1 MIMKTNYTTIKIV
14 FFFVSYFAL
23 SQTFSSCS
31 KNIEFEN
38 SNVVPAA
45 RGDVSVKKDKNNNYN
60 IKLEI
65 SYLAEPERLQ
75 PPKKYYVVWLSSEQ
89 NQIPLNIGQIVGTS
103 KLHVKFESVSSSK
116 PKRIFVTAEDDV
128 STQYPSNFV
137 VLETDKF

>member
-1 MIMKTNYTTIKIV
+1 MKTNYLSLKLV
-14 FFFVSYFAL
+14 LFLVLPFAL
-23 SQTFSSCS
+23 LQMFTSCS

-45 RGDVSVKKDKNNNYN
+45 RGDISVKKDKNNNYN

-128 STQYPSNFV
+128 STQYPGQYV

>member
-1 MIMKTNYTTIKIV
+1 MHMKTNSLSLKIV
-14 FFFVSYFAL
+14 LFLVLPFAL
-23 SQTFSSCS
+23 LQIFTSCS
-31 KNIEFEN
+31 KNVKFEN

-45 RGDVSVKKDKNNNYN
+45 RGDISVKKDNNNNYN

-75 PPKKYYVVWLSSEQ
+75 PPKKYYVVWLSSEE

-128 STQYPSNFV
+128 STQYPGQYV

>member
-1 MIMKTNYTTIKIV
+1 MKTNYLSLKLAL
-14 FFFVSYFAL
+14 FLALPFAL
-23 SQTFSSCS
+23 LQMFTSCS

-45 RGDVSVKKDKNNNYN
+45 RGDISVKKDKNNNYN

-128 STQYPSNFV
+128 STQYPGQYV

>member
-1 MIMKTNYTTIKIV
+1 MKTNYLSLKLALFLV
-14 FFFVSYFAL
+14 LPFAL
-23 SQTFSSCS
+23 LQMFTSCS

-45 RGDVSVKKDKNNNYN
+45 RGDISVKKNKNNNYN
-60 IKLEI
+60 IQIEI

-128 STQYPSNFV
+128 STQYPGQYV

>member
-1 MIMKTNYTTIKIV
+1 MKTHNIV
-14 FFFVSYFAL
+14 LKLLLFIILPLAFL
-23 SQTFSSCS
+23 QLFSSCS
-31 KNIEFEN
+31 KSVKFEN
-38 SNVVPAA
+38 SNVIPAA
-45 RGDVSVKKDKNNNYN
+45 RGDVDVRKDKNNNYN

-75 PPKKYYVVWLSSEQ
+75 PPKKYYVVWLSSEE
-89 NQIPLNIGQIVGTS
+89 NQIPLNIGQIVVTS

-128 STQYPSNFV
+128 STQYPGQYI

>member
-1 MIMKTNYTTIKIV
+1 MKTNYLSLKLALFLV
-14 FFFVSYFAL
+14 LPFAL
-23 SQTFSSCS
+23 LQMFTSCS

-45 RGDVSVKKDKNNNYN
+45 RGDISVKKDKNNNYN
-60 IKLEI
+60 FKLEI

-128 STQYPSNFV
+128 STQYPGQYG

>member
-1 MIMKTNYTTIKIV
+1 MKTYSLSLKIV
-14 FFFVSYFAL
+14 LFLVLPFAL
-23 SQTFSSCS
+23 LQIFSSCS
-31 KNIEFEN
+31 KNVKFEN
-38 SNVVPAA
+38 SNIVPAA
-45 RGDVSVKKDKNNNYN
+45 RGDISVKKDNNNNYN

-75 PPKKYYVVWLSSEQ
+75 PPKKYYVVWLSFEE

-103 KLHVKFESVSSSK
+103 KLHVKFESVSSFK

-128 STQYPSNFV
+128 STQYPGQYV

>member
-1 MIMKTNYTTIKIV
+1 MKTNYSLLR
-14 FFFVSYFAL
+14 FVLFLVLSFVL
-23 SQTFSSCS
+23 SQIFISCS
-31 KNIEFEN
+31 KKIQFEN
-38 SNVVPAA
+38 SNIIPSA
-45 RGDVSVKKDKNNNYN
+45 RGDVTVKKDKNNNYN

-65 SYLAEPERLQ
+65 SYLAEPERLE

-89 NQIPLNIGQIVGTS
+89 NQIPLNIGQIIGTS

-128 STQYPSNFV
+128 TTQYPSRYI

>member
-1 MIMKTNYTTIKIV
+1 MKTIFLLPKLSYLLT
-14 FFFVSYFAL
+14 FLFVSL
-23 SQTFSSCS
+23 VTFTSCS
-31 KNIEFEN
+31 KKIQFEN
-38 SNVVPAA
+38 SNIVPAA
-45 RGDVSVKKDKNNNYN
+45 RGDVTVKKDKNNNYN

-75 PPKKYYVVWLSSEQ
+75 PPKKYYVVWLSSNE

-103 KLHVKFESVSSSK
+103 KLHVKFETVSSSK

-128 STQYPSNFV
+128 TTQYPSRYV

>member
-1 MIMKTNYTTIKIV
+1 MKINNILIRV
-14 FFFVSYFAL
+14 ILFFVFYFVL
-23 SQTFSSCS
+23 LLTFSSCS
-31 KNIEFEN
+31 KKIEFEN

-60 IKLEI
+60 IQMEL

-75 PPKKYYVVWLSSEQ
+75 PPKKYYVVWLASTD

-116 PKRIFVTAEDDV
+116 PKRIFITAEDDAT
-128 STQYPSNFV
+128 TQYPSNFV